1 MVEKHCLTY
10 QFIKYIPLNFSPQS
24 ILSAFRNLDLA
35 LQMFHKPNTSGKQEK
50 AHKIVNFNNVSQPF
64 SPYVQVQVQVL
75 KDLYITTQWLN
86 FPCISFYVFFFLI
99 CFYIIFKS
107 CTDVENCG
115 SFKSFGCYIYI
126 YMISMCPLTLSSSN
140 PFFFFLVEELFL
152 AMNVYQNMHLY
163 FEKISIYN
171 IRS

>member
-24 ILSAFRNLDLA
+24 ILSAFRDLDLA

-86 FPCISFYVFFFLI
+86 FPCISFLFIFYFVFILYLKI
-99 CFYIIFKS
+99 VLTWKIVKISKVS
-107 CTDVENCG
+107 VL
-115 SFKSFGCYIYI
+115 YIYI
-126 YMISMCPLTLSSSN
+126 DQSYKQQLCCTRVFSACTL
-140 PFFFFLVEELFL
+140 FC
-152 AMNVYQNMHLY
+152 
-163 FEKISIYN
+163 
-171 IRS
+171 